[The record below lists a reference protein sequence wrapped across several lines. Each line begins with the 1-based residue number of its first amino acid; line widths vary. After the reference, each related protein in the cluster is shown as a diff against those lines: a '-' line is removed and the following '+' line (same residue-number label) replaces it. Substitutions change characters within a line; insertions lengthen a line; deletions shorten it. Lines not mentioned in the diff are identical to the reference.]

1 MTPDEMDRL
10 RMAWRRYWQASDQ
23 WRANR
28 DARREA
34 ARLAWLGNRS
44 GRYVEPICEP
54 FPRMPAEFQKLV
66 CGARTR
72 FGTRCKR
79 RDLYRSGRCR
89 LHGGLSTGPRPLE
102 GKARSASNAGRPEAQ
117 RTPCEGIDHGKV
129 TAQSE
134 PHVTVINVDVA
145 HPAIGCG
152 LARSWSATDGL

>member
-10 RMAWRRYWQASDQ
+10 RIAWRRYWQAYDQ

-44 GRYVEPICEP
+44 GRYIEPICEP
-54 FPRMPAEFQKLV
+54 FPHVPAAFQKLV

-72 FGTRCKR
+72 FGTLCKR

-89 LHGGLSTGPRPLE
+89 LHGGLSTGPRTLE
-102 GKARSASNAGRPEAQ
+102 GKARSASNAWRLNTE
-117 RTPCEGIDHGKV
+117 RTPCEGQGYGKGIGP
-129 TAQSE
+129 SE
-134 PHVTVINVDVA
+134 PHVMLTKPNIAN
-145 HPAIGCG
+145 PAKFVGSIKGG
-152 LARSWSATDGL
+152 AETDGL